1 MTKKILKTVLLLITV
16 LSVCIL
22 TGCQKKNSN
31 DSGEVSKDVYE
42 QPIRYCMDGLK
53 NRDLDQFLKAYP
65 DFMNMAKT
73 ITKENID
80 DVYSQYEAI
89 YGANIQL
96 DYTLGDAT
104 KIDSSDIENLEAQL
118 KETYPDAGDIKI
130 SKAYIIPVDLTITG
144 DGIAEEGKEK
154 EKTTNKDSQDFYVYE
169 YNGNWYVY

>member
-118 KETYPDAGDIKI
+118 KETYPDACDIKI